1 MVFHAKENYHL
12 ASTFWIQ
19 IGCISISEKFKTR
32 TFPYSVNMVF
42 VQVMF
47 VKVEVMLVQVNQFVQ
62 VNHFVNLFVNLFAQI
77 M

>member
-1 MVFHAKENYHL
+1 MLKKI
-12 ASTFWIQ
+12 SS
-19 IGCISISEKFKTR
+19 CINFLYINRLYFISEKFKTR